1 MNELIRQYVRKIII
15 AEMRRKAPLLNFD
28 DIEDELTEPLDIDK
42 NTKVPTELNS
52 FYEDDD
58 DEDEFDDEDLDI
70 EDVSDFYSETEE
82 DSESYTVE
90 NPLPKAAYD
99 PSFRIRDDSVV
110 SGDPMRRKPPE
121 IQRDVHA
128 IADELE
134 GGIDKSKK
142 SESQREAEFLKRM
155 EDMIAQNASP
165 ERFPTDPEFAS
176 ISSEDTLELPADR
189 PKRSIPSFLSD
200 EEDTRDL
207 SETVNDFVRSSM
219 LKKFNNN

>member
-1 MNELIRQYVRKIII
+1 MNELIRQYIRKIII
-15 AEMRRKAPLLNFD
+15 TEMRRKAPLLNFD
-28 DIEDELTEPLDIDK
+28 DITDELTEPLDIDK
-42 NTKVPTELNS
+42 STKVPTELNT

-58 DEDEFDDEDLDI
+58 EEDEFDDDDLDI

-82 DSESYTVE
+82 DSESYTVD
-90 NPLPKAAYD
+90 NPLPKASYD
-99 PSFRIRDDSVV
+99 PAFRIRDDMTVT
-110 SGDPMRRKPPE
+110 GDPMGRTPPE
-121 IQRDVHA
+121 IKKAVDT

-134 GGIDKSKK
+134 SGIDKTKK

-207 SETVNDFVRSSM
+207 TETVNDFVRSSM
-219 LKKFNNN
+219 LKKLNNN

>member
-1 MNELIRQYVRKIII
+1 MNDLIRQYVRKIII
-15 AEMRRKAPLLNFD
+15 TEMRRKAPLLNFD
-28 DIEDELTEPLDIDK
+28 DITDELAEPLDIDK
-42 NTKVPTELNS
+42 STKVPTELNT

-58 DEDEFDDEDLDI
+58 DDDDFDDDDLDI
-70 EDVSDFYSETEE
+70 EDVSDFYSDTEE
-82 DSESYTVE
+82 ASESHTDE
-90 NPLPKAAYD
+90 NPLTKASFD
-99 PSFRIRDDSVV
+99 PEFRIRDDIVLR
-110 SGDPMRRKPPE
+110 GDPRNRTSRQIMG
-121 IQRDVHA
+121 DVHA

-134 GGIDKSKK
+134 SSIDKSKK

-207 SETVNDFVRSSM
+207 TETVNDFVRSSI
-219 LKKFNNN
+219 LKKLSNN